1 MSVAKPFSLAMA
13 AAPCKKARQTIPTVA
28 DLTKGKP
35 TSIRPPAYVLQ
46 KFHENKLI
54 MGVDVE
60 TAGWEEGDTKASMH
74 KGRFGFLTRCREEVF
89 NQRIVQ
95 IGWAIGD
102 LDAQSAATGFKE
114 RTIKPEGFAI
124 TEKASKFHGITNE
137 TAQQGV
143 SLREAMVEFMGDI
156 QQAAQQ
162 GGRVVIHHLEF
173 DAGLI
178 ANELVNAGLEDLME
192 AWVEIAKKGFCTMD
206 PDVGKWLQAC
216 KGRDF
221 QEFESNNVLSLRH
234 MIDLLFPRGDDAH
247 LLKPKLHRAGADAQA
262 HRLVYNALHSL
273 AKSASV

>member
-1 MSVAKPFSLAMA
+1 
-13 AAPCKKARQTIPTVA
+13 
-28 DLTKGKP
+28 
-35 TSIRPPAYVLQ
+35 
-46 KFHENKLI
+46 

-124 TEKASKFHGITNE
+124 TEKATKFHGITHE

-206 PDVGKWLQAC
+206 PDVGKWLQGKSILSVNHGMC
-216 KGRDF
+216 KLD
-221 QEFESNNVLSLRH
+221 
-234 MIDLLFPRGDDAH
+234 
-247 LLKPKLHRAGADAQA
+247 
-262 HRLVYNALHSL
+262 
-273 AKSASV
+273 